1 MADVLIY
8 SKDFVMHADALG
20 QPRHWHSSAPVF
32 GELALGDRLW
42 LVTSGKS
49 IGQKPKQA
57 GFLVA
62 VWQVQSVVKNPGDDP
77 MYPTRKFHR
86 RVIASDVDSIE
97 FSEPVRVDHLIRQSD
112 GDQQVSIGRFL
123 RMPRRLNDETLRQ
136 FRAAA
141 GPERALKWLTKKG

>member
-1 MADVLIY
+1 MCPAGLERC
-8 SKDFVMHADALG
+8 
-20 QPRHWHSSAPVF
+20 RHWHSSAPVF
-32 GELALGDRLW
+32 GEILPGDRLW
-42 LVTSGKS
+42 VVTSGKS
-49 IGQKPKQA
+49 IGQEAKQA

-86 RVIASDVDSIE
+86 RVVASDVDSIE
-97 FSEPVRVDHLIRQSD
+97 FSEPVLVDHLIRQSD
-112 GDQQVSIGRFL
+112 GDQKVSIGRFL

-141 GPERALKWLTKKG
+141 GPERALKWLTGSKT